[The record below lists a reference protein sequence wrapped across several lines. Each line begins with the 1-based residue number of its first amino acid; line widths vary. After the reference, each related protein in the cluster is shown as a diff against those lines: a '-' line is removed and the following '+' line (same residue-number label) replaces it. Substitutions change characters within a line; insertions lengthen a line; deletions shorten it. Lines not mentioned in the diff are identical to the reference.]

1 MYADDSKLF
10 GIMDH
15 DEVNG
20 ANLQLNID
28 NLVRWFSNWSLDL
41 NFKKCGSMYYGAKN
55 PIFKYSMKKEGSDP
69 HILTYTSLERDLGVM
84 MSNKLEWADH
94 IQSAVSKANRE
105 INK

>member
-1 MYADDSKLF
+1 
-10 GIMDH
+10 MDH

-20 ANLQLNID
+20 DNLQLNID
-28 NLVRWFSNWSLDL
+28 NLVRWCSNWSLDL
-41 NFKKCGSMYYGAKN
+41 NFEKCGVIHYGSKN
-55 PIFKYSMKKEGSDP
+55 PIFKYSIKKGSDP
-69 HILTYTSLERDLGVM
+69 HILKSTSLERDLGVM